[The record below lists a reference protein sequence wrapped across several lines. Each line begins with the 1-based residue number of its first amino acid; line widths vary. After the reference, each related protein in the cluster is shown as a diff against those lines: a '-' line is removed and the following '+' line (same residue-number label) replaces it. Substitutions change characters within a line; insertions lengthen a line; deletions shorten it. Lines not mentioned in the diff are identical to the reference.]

1 MSSSF
6 SVPRVG
12 MLAAVRNRRALVTA
26 VEPYDGPEG
35 RWHFVCLDYMDTG
48 GSSEDTVIWEREL
61 QTRLVE
67 PSALPQVDCDAP
79 MDSRSFDALQ
89 RATRWSALTPF
100 LAPDNPDA
108 LADTTCASP
117 LFGAVQVEDFQL
129 EPLLKALHM
138 PRIALLLADD
148 VGLGKTVE
156 AGLILTE
163 LIQRR
168 RIRRVLIL
176 CPAALRTQW
185 QQEMRDKFALNFAT
199 VDRAETHAL
208 QKRLG
213 LDTNPWRTF
222 SRIVTSY
229 HYLRQPDV
237 LEQFRAAC
245 GPVDHSVQLPW
256 DLLIV
261 DEAHNLMPSNF
272 GQDSDLAQMLRTIAP
287 WFEHKLFLTAT
298 PHNGH
303 VRCFSGLLE
312 QLDPVRFVQCSDL
325 DDRARARI
333 AQVVVR
339 RLKREINQR
348 DLDAERIPRFCERTL
363 EPRPLYF
370 GPREKALAR
379 AFGDFRRAVKGAI
392 AGRSRGEQFA
402 GGFAVEVL
410 NKRLLSCPSTFA
422 QSWWRFREGVE
433 RLEGAEVSEVRA
445 AERAVRADLD
455 DDLEVEGRLG
465 YAAGTVGAW
474 FQALAPH
481 LGAEMAAVDQ
491 ALQNLGLVAPAER
504 EDLRET
510 PLPLPREDARYDR
523 LLDLIKAALR
533 NGPNWQPGERL
544 VIFTEYKTTLD
555 YLERRL
561 SSETFVGTGELR
573 QLYGGLPDPER
584 EVIKQAFN
592 DPTDPVKLLLATD
605 AASEGLNL
613 QETAHRLLHYDIPW
627 NPSRLDQRNGRL
639 DRHGQAQDV
648 TVYHFTSEDDADLA
662 FLARVVGKVDQI
674 REDLGSMGEVFDAA
688 FQRRFADL
696 DDADRT
702 WADLDAAT
710 AARRDRA
717 KIPQDPVIAAAQH
730 QALAQF
736 KAQLD
741 LSPATL
747 RDTLEV
753 ALGTG
758 VGLPR
763 FEAPDPRD
771 RVRLLA
777 PVPARWQAI
786 VDDHLRLS
794 NPGGGLGPM
803 PALVF
808 DPEHFIERR
817 NDRPVFRAARD
828 TTLLHLGHPLYRQA
842 LATLA
847 RARFRTD
854 TFDGSSAASLW
865 TVRYGAVPAGAEAVV
880 LLTVEELATNGLRET
895 FHHWT
900 RTLRWTVVDGEL
912 GEVLPPVPAADDCP
926 SARPIDAWAIAQ
938 ARKIWAEVQRDIR
951 QWLKAIQ
958 GEPEITGPGNRK
970 QAVPGE
976 REKTLTRL
984 LAQQFKTAEKDERQR
999 FQERIA
1005 EVQAAMGQT
1014 SIKTLAQERDRLLA
1028 DMQQLSLLS
1037 TDRQAQEAQLRDL
1050 EAELKLRLQHYQDL
1064 LSRLERDRDRVLG
1077 QLLPKRYECLGV
1089 QVFPVTVE
1097 IRLPEGEGGAERLG
1111 RQ

>member
-1 MSSSF
+1 MSSQTTV
-6 SVPRVG
+6 VPQVG

-26 VEPYDGPEG
+26 VEPCDGPDG
-35 RWHFVCLDYMDTG
+35 RLHFVRLDYLDFD
-48 GSSEDTVIWEREL
+48 GSGEDTVIWEREL
-61 QTRLVE
+61 KAYIVE
-67 PSALPQVDCDAP
+67 PRALPKVESNPP
-79 MDSRSFDALQ
+79 MDGRSFDALQ
-89 RATRWSALTPF
+89 RAARWSALTPF
-100 LAPDNPDA
+100 LDPHHPTM
-108 LADTTCASP
+108 LAAATCASP

-129 EPLLKALHM
+129 EPLLKALQM

-176 CPAALRTQW
+176 CPAVLRTQW
-185 QQEMRDKFALNFAT
+185 QQEMHDKFALNFAT
-199 VDRAETHAL
+199 VDRPETHAL
-208 QKRLG
+208 QRRLG
-213 LDTNPWRTF
+213 LDANPWRTF
-222 SRIVTSY
+222 SRIVASY

-245 GPVDHSVQLPW
+245 GPVENSVQLPW

-261 DEAHNLMPSNF
+261 DEAHNLTPANF

-303 VRCFSGLLE
+303 ARCFSGLLE
-312 QLDPVRFVQCSDL
+312 QLDPVRFVQRSEL
-325 DDRARARI
+325 DDHTRARI

-348 DLDAERIPRFCERTL
+348 DLEANRKPRFCERTL

-370 GPREKALAR
+370 GPREKALGR
-379 AFGDFRRAVKGAI
+379 AFGEFRVAVKGAI
-392 AGRSRGEQFA
+392 AQRSRAEQFA
-402 GGFAVEVL
+402 GGFAIEVL

-422 QSWWRFREGVE
+422 QSWWRFREGVDH
-433 RLEGAEVSEVRA
+433 LDAAPVSEVQA
-445 AERAVRADLD
+445 AQRAVQADLD
-455 DDLEVEGRLG
+455 DDLEAEGRLG

-481 LGAEMAAVDQ
+481 LGAEIAAVDG
-491 ALQNLGLVAPAER
+491 ALQALGLVAPAER
-504 EDLRET
+504 DA
-510 PLPLPREDARYDR
+510 PLPWPREDARYDR
-523 LLDLIKAALR
+523 LLGLIKEALR
-533 NGPNWQPGERL
+533 DGTRWQPDERL

-561 SSETFVGTGELR
+561 RAEAFVGEGELR

-584 EVIKQAFN
+584 EAIKQAFN
-592 DPTDPVKLLLATD
+592 DPAAAVKLLLATD

-627 NPSRLDQRNGRL
+627 NPARLDQRNGRL
-639 DRHGQAQDV
+639 DRHGQARDV
-648 TVYHFTSEDDADLA
+648 TIYHFTSEDDADLA
-662 FLARVVGKVDQI
+662 FLARVVRKVDQI
-674 REDLGSMGEVFDAA
+674 REDLGSMGEVFDTA

-717 KIPQDPVIAAAQH
+717 QIPQDRAAIAAH
-730 QALAQF
+730 HEALAQF

-763 FEAPDPRD
+763 FEEPDDRD
-771 RVRLLA
+771 RVRLVS
-777 PVPARWQAI
+777 PVPRSWQAA
-786 VDDHLRLS
+786 VDDHLRL
-794 NPGGGLGPM
+794 NRPGEGLGPM

-808 DPEHFIERR
+808 DPEYFVEQR

-828 TTLLHLGHPLYRQA
+828 TALLHLGHPLYRQA

-847 RARFRTD
+847 RERFRTEE
-854 TFDGSSAASLW
+854 TGGLAIASLW
-865 TVRYGAVPAGAEAVV
+865 TVRYGSVPAGAEAVV
-880 LLTVEELATNGLRET
+880 VLTVEELATNDLRET

-900 RTLRWTVVDGEL
+900 RTLRRAVVDDEL
-912 GEVLPPVPAADDCP
+912 GEVLPAVPAADDRP
-926 SARPIDAWAIAQ
+926 SAQPISASDIAR
-938 ARKIWAEVQRDIR
+938 AREIWDEV
-951 QWLKAIQ
+951 
-958 GEPEITGPGNRK
+958 
-970 QAVPGE
+970 E
-976 REKTLTRL
+976 REVRRWLRSIQQERQQTLKRL
-984 LAQQFKTAEKDERQR
+984 LAQQLKAATQEQQRR
-999 FQERIA
+999 FQDRIG
-1005 EVQAAMGQT
+1005 EVEAAMAQT
-1014 SIKTLAQERDRLLA
+1014 SIQTLTAERDRLRA
-1028 DMQQLSLLS
+1028 EMQQLSLLPS
-1037 TDRQAQEAQLRDL
+1037 ERQAQEAKLRDL
-1050 EAELKLRLQHYQDL
+1050 ETELELRQRRYQDL
-1064 LSRLERDRDRVLG
+1064 RNWLMQERDRVLG
-1077 QLLPKRYECLGV
+1077 QLLPRRYECRGV

-1097 IRLPEGEGGAERLG
+1097 IRLPLPPGLALPG
-1111 RQ
+1111 